1 MDLFTITTAIVQAIL
16 ASAVLFF
23 CFSFLKTK
31 QKNSHR
37 EEITNMDAKMANM
50 RMLLRAKVKKKAQFY
65 RATFPQAYKQGDPL
79 DVAAKDLSDLAFESG
94 DDFQKY
100 FDFSKTLNRIMKIAV
115 DKNQQTKK
123 EKEASAPA
131 AIAPVSADATGT
143 TPGAG
148 ASGNSYG
155 AEFMTADLKNEFTI
169 LKIMHE
175 MVELSQKIKNK
186 VDSYNSSNPKN
197 SINPTIVFQFNS
209 LPDLQRIFSSQ
220 ENSTPDKL
228 AA

>member
-23 CFSFLKTK
+23 CFSFLKTR
-31 QKNSHR
+31 QKTSHR
-37 EEITNMDAKMANM
+37 EEITKMEAKMANM
-50 RMLLRAKVKKKAQFY
+50 RMLLKAKVKKKAQFY

-79 DVAAKDLSDLAFESG
+79 DVAAKDLSELLFETG

-100 FDFSKTLNRIMKIAV
+100 FDLSKTLNGIMKIAIE
-115 DKNQQTKK
+115 KSLETKK
-123 EKEASAPA
+123 ENTTQEPNAVNRTEASTQ
-131 AIAPVSADATGT
+131 SASD
-143 TPGAG
+143 
-148 ASGNSYG
+148 
-155 AEFMTADLKNEFTI
+155 FMTADIKNEFTV

-186 VDSYNSSNPKN
+186 IDSYNASNPKN
-197 SINPTIVFQFNS
+197 SINQTIVFRFDS

-220 ENSTPDKL
+220 ENSTPDKI